1 MLDKFL
7 CVADKSDV
15 LNNYSD
21 LLCQP
26 SYKYMQ
32 Q

>member
-7 CVADKSDV
+7 RVADKSDV
-15 LNNYSD
+15 LTNYSD

-26 SYKYMQ
+26 SYKNVQ

>member
-1 MLDKFL
+1 MLDKIL
-7 CVADKSDV
+7 HVADNSDV
-15 LNNYSD
+15 LNNYSN